1 MTIQQITALIQA
13 RKRDLGITDEQ
24 IERARNSGERRTPEK
39 RAILA
44 RQRKR
49 ATLAGLEP
57 FPRITDSQDKE
68 PWPSLPLY
76 RRRSRSGAGNP

>member
-57 FPRITDSQDKE
+57 YPAN
-68 PWPSLPLY
+68 Y
-76 RRRSRSGAGNP
+76 